1 MQGWIL
7 EQKRDIHGKTSEM
20 QAVSS
25 LVNNNI
31 SVLGSS
37 VVTPT
42 PLDCGCQ
49 E

>member
-31 SVLGSS
+31 SVLVSLFWHMYNL
-37 VVTPT
+37 T
-42 PLDCGCQ
+42 
-49 E
+49 